1 MASGV
6 EYIGKK
12 SVAWSYLSVFFS
24 VGSGVILLPFILYS
38 MPSDTVAVWNIFQTI
53 YALTMLLDFGF
64 RPSFARNLSYIF
76 SGVKKF
82 SVNGVEESHSEDI
95 SYVLLK
101 DTLQAMKI
109 FYRWAALL
117 VLVLLLSV
125 GTWFFVML
133 MSKYSGDSDDALVAW
148 ILSCVI
154 NCYNVYTLY
163 YDSLLTGKGYI
174 SQLQKIT
181 ILGQAVYLFVA
192 IILILCGMKLSA
204 IVLSQ
209 ALSVVVKRV
218 LSYRVFFNVE
228 LRGELSRVECNAPY
242 DVLRVIAPNA
252 VKVGLTSFGS
262 YIVNRSAMFLGAIY
276 LSLDVMAQYGVC
288 IQILDIMARC
298 GTMMFVTYS
307 PKIAQWRTQRDMAR
321 IGRVYIYSIASLL
334 VIYIVGGTVVL
345 LAADPLLDV
354 IHSKTHL
361 LPAGLVTLMLA
372 INLLEQNHG
381 IAAGFIQADNRVPFF
396 IPSLLSGCATV
407 VMLWLMLD
415 IFDMGV
421 LGLILAPGIVQLAY
435 QNWKWPSVVIKEIWG
450 KGNCK

>member
-148 ILSCVI
+148 ILLCVI

-361 LPAGLVTLMLA
+361 LPAGLVMLMLV

-396 IPSLLSGCATV
+396 IPSLLSGFATV
-407 VMLWLMLD
+407 LLLWLMLD

-435 QNWKWPSVVIKEIWG
+435 QNWKWPTVVIKEIWG
-450 KGNCK
+450 KGNC

>member
-1 MASGV
+1 MANGV

-24 VGSGVILLPFILYS
+24 VGSGIILLPFILYS

-82 SVNGVEESHSEDI
+82 SVNGVEESLNEDI

-148 ILSCVI
+148 ILLCVI

-307 PKIAQWRTQRDMAR
+307 PKIAQWRTQRDMIQ
-321 IGRVYIYSIASLL
+321 IGRVYIYSIYSLIAIY
-334 VIYIVGGTVVL
+334 VIGGAIVL
-345 LAADPLLDV
+345 LAADPLLDA

>member
-1 MASGV
+1 MANGV

-24 VGSGVILLPFILYS
+24 VGSGIILLPFILYS

-82 SVNGVEESHSEDI
+82 SVNGVEESHNEDI

-148 ILSCVI
+148 ILLCVI

>member
-1 MASGV
+1 
-6 EYIGKK
+6 
-12 SVAWSYLSVFFS
+12 
-24 VGSGVILLPFILYS
+24 
-38 MPSDTVAVWNIFQTI
+38 
-53 YALTMLLDFGF
+53 
-64 RPSFARNLSYIF
+64 
-76 SGVKKF
+76 
-82 SVNGVEESHSEDI
+82 
-95 SYVLLK
+95 
-101 DTLQAMKI
+101 
-109 FYRWAALL
+109 
-117 VLVLLLSV
+117 LVLLLSG

-148 ILSCVI
+148 ILLCVI

-307 PKIAQWRTQRDMAR
+307 PKIAQWRTQRDMIQ
-321 IGRVYIYSIASLL
+321 IGRVYIYSIYSLIAIY
-334 VIYIVGGTVVL
+334 VIGGAIVL

-361 LPAGLVTLMLA
+361 LPAGLVTLMLV

>member
-1 MASGV
+1 MANGV
-6 EYIGKK
+6 EHIGKK

-24 VGSGVILLPFILYS
+24 VGSGIILLPFILYS

-82 SVNGVEESHSEDI
+82 YVNGVEESHSEEI

-109 FYRWAALL
+109 FYRWVALL

-133 MSKYSGDSDDALVAW
+133 MSKYSGDNEDALVAW
-148 ILSCVI
+148 ILLCVI

-181 ILGQAVYLFVA
+181 ILGQAVYLFIA

-209 ALSVVVKRV
+209 ALSVIVKRV
-218 LSYRVFFNVE
+218 LSYRVFFNAE
-228 LRGELSRVECNAPY
+228 LRGKLSRVKCNAPY
-242 DVLRVIAPNA
+242 EVLRVIAPNA

-307 PKIAQWRTQRDMAR
+307 PKIAQWRTQRDLMK
-321 IGRVYIYSIASLL
+321 IGHVYIYSIASLL
-334 VIYIVGGTVVL
+334 VIYIVGGAVVL
-345 LAADPLLDV
+345 LVANPLLDA
-354 IHSKTHL
+354 IHSKTNL
-361 LPAGLVTLMLA
+361 LPAGLVTLMFV

-407 VMLWLMLD
+407 AMLWVMLD

-435 QNWKWPSVVIKEIWG
+435 QNWKWPTVVIKEIWG
-450 KGNCK
+450 KGNS